1 MLLKAIRRKAQLLM
15 MEEKDAVESILC
27 ERNPSKALLLLDKL
41 SYCGCDA
48 ISYDKNIEN
57 MIDAYNEASD
67 KYNKRISNPIIR
79 PVSEMLKAKK
89 ADKIRRSDGE
99 SA

>member
-1 MLLKAIRRKAQLLM
+1 
-15 MEEKDAVESILC
+15 
-27 ERNPSKALLLLDKL
+27 LLDKL

-48 ISYDKNIEN
+48 ISYDKNIKN
-57 MIDAYNEASD
+57 MIDAYNEASG

-89 ADKIRRSDGE
+89 TDKIRRSDGE